1 MHQHHACSLY
11 KQRSDKSS
19 KLGSKPP
26 KASHKNSPNSASS
39 SGSSELLLLPSYLEE
54 AVSDKEDVVSVSD
67 DEVVIQ
73 GEDEVVSHEQEFS
86 KLVSAPMLI
95 FAAGRELDGS
105 LLHSRLSIIRG

>member
-26 KASHKNSPNSASS
+26 KVSHKNSPNSASS
-39 SGSSELLLLPSYLEE
+39 SGSSELLLLSYLED
-54 AVSDKEDVVSVSD
+54 AVSDKEDVVSVID

-73 GEDEVVSHEQEFS
+73 GEDEVVSQEQEFP
-86 KLVSAPMLI
+86 KLVSALVMI
-95 FAAGRELDGS
+95 FAAGRGLDGS
-105 LLHSRLSIIRG
+105 LLHSRLSIIRR

>member
-1 MHQHHACSLY
+1 
-11 KQRSDKSS
+11 
-19 KLGSKPP
+19 LGSKPP

-39 SGSSELLLLPSYLEE
+39 SGSSELLLLPSYLED

-73 GEDEVVSHEQEFS
+73 GEDEVVSHKQEFS

-105 LLHSRLSIIRG
+105 LLQSRLSIIRR

>member
-1 MHQHHACSLY
+1 MRHHHARNSY
-11 KQRSDKSS
+11 KQRSAKSS

-26 KASHKNSPNSASS
+26 NASHKNSPNSASS

-73 GEDEVVSHEQEFS
+73 GVEDEVVSHEPEFS
-86 KLVSAPMLI
+86 NIVSAPMLI
-95 FAAGRELDGS
+95 FAAGRE
-105 LLHSRLSIIRG
+105 